1 MNIHLNLKEN
11 SYDIIVERG
20 ILQKAGI
27 HLNLNRRVL
36 VVTDSGVP
44 ENYAQTLAKQCKTP
58 IVCTVDAGES
68 SKSMET
74 FEKLLRTMLENGF
87 SRKDC
92 VVAVGGGVVG
102 DLSGFVSSAY
112 MRGVDFYNIPTT
124 LLSQIDSSIGG
135 KTAINFGGIKNIV
148 GAFYQPKKV
157 LIDPE
162 LLKTLPDRQIS
173 NGLAEAIK
181 MSLTS
186 DSELFGIFEN
196 KDIERNIDE
205 IIIRSL
211 NIKKSV
217 VEQDEKESGIR
228 KILNFGHTV
237 GHGIESSGNLEELYH
252 GECVALGMIPMCGSR
267 IRPRVVNVLKKC
279 NLYNLI
285 DFDWEKIS
293 EVTFHDKKADGD
305 SVAVTIVTEIGK
317 YEIQTMKCNQ
327 VIDMAKSCLKG

>member
-1 MNIHLNLKEN
+1 MTIHLYLKEN
-11 SYDIIVERG
+11 SYDIIIERG
-20 ILQKAGI
+20 ILAKASE
-27 HLNLNRRVL
+27 HLSLNRRVL
-36 VVTDSGVP
+36 IVTDSGVP
-44 ENYAQTLAKQCKTP
+44 AVYAQTLAKQCKEP
-58 IVCTVDAGES
+58 IICTVEEGEN
-68 SKSMET
+68 SKSLET
-74 FEKLLRTMLENGF
+74 FGRLLQTMLENSF

-102 DLSGFVSSAY
+102 DLSGFVASAY

-148 GAFYQPKKV
+148 GAFYQPEKV

-162 LLKTLPDRQIS
+162 LLKTLPQRQIS

-186 DSELFGIFEN
+186 DRELFEMFETKN
-196 KDIERNIDE
+196 IEENIDE
-205 IIIRSL
+205 IIARSL

-237 GHGIESSGNLEELYH
+237 GHGIESSANLTELYH
-252 GECVALGMIPMCGSR
+252 GECVALGMIPMCHES
-267 IRPRVVNVLKKC
+267 IRPRIVNVLKKC
-279 NLYNLI
+279 NLYNLT
-285 DFDWEKIS
+285 DFDWNKIRQAAL
-293 EVTFHDKKADGD
+293 HDKKADGD
-305 SVAVTIVTEIGK
+305 SVDVITVSEIGK
-317 YEIQTMKCNQ
+317 YEIARMSFSQ
-327 VIDMAKSCLKG
+327 VFDMAEACLKG